1 MVNIDIVSLAVP
13 LAEIT
18 IAGAIINAS
27 VHFVPVGG
35 APAAMATS
43 TGVGTGTTQ
52 LAAGAGF
59 TGLMAAAALAAQS
72 GISLTNP
79 IHLALIMLSGA
90 VGSMIML
97 GLTMLIGQMIYVYG
111 VGVVPAADKV
121 DNDPFTGDY
130 QKSYIT
136 PGTTGHAIP
145 TVCFISGLIGAALG
159 GIGGGLAYIA
169 FKSLEF
175 SSEVSGVIAVG
186 FFFLNAVL
194 ASYNIGGTT
203 EGFHDPKFKKIHF
216 GIIASFV
223 ASLLCGVIVSGMSLG
238 VQY

>member
-1 MVNIDIVSLAVP
+1 MDATSLIIP

-18 IAGAIINAS
+18 IAGAVINAS

-59 TGLMAAAALAAQS
+59 TGLMAAAAMASQA
-72 GISLTNP
+72 GISLANP
-79 IHLALIMLSGA
+79 VHLLMIILSGA

-97 GLTMLIGQMIYVYG
+97 ALTMLIGQLIYVFG
-111 VGVVPAADKV
+111 VGVVPAADKCEK
-121 DNDPFTGDY
+121 DPITGDY

-145 TVCFISGLIGAALG
+145 TVCFVSGLIGAAFGGLG
-159 GIGGGLAYIA
+159 GALAYIA
-169 FKSLEF
+169 LKQLGF
-175 SSEVSGVIAVG
+175 SSEVAGVIAIG
-186 FFFLNAVL
+186 FFFMNAVL
-194 ASYNIGGTT
+194 ASYNIGGTI
-203 EGFHDPKFKKIHF
+203 EGFHDPKFKKVPN
-216 GIIASFV
+216 GIMASFIS
-223 ASLLCGVIVSGMSLG
+223 SLVTGAILAGMALG
-238 VQY
+238 F

>member
-1 MVNIDIVSLAVP
+1 MDASLLIS

-59 TGLMAAAALAAQS
+59 TGLMAAAVMASKVGTDGL
-72 GISLTNP
+72 GL
-79 IHLALIMLSGA
+79 LLILLSGA

-97 GLTMLIGQMIYVYG
+97 GVTMLIGQLIYVFG
-111 VGVVPAADKV
+111 VGVVPAADKCEI
-121 DNDPFTGDY
+121 DPITKDP
-130 QKSYIT
+130 QKPYVT
-136 PGTTGHAIP
+136 PGTTGHGIP

-159 GIGGGLAYIA
+159 GLGGGLAYIA
-169 FKSLEF
+169 LINLGF
-175 SSEVSGVIAVG
+175 SPAVAGMLAVG
-186 FFFLNAVL
+186 FFFINAVL
-194 ASYNIGGTT
+194 ASYNIGGTI
-203 EGFHDPKFKKIHF
+203 EGFHDPKFKKMPN
-216 GIIASFV
+216 GVV
-223 ASLLCGVIVSGMSLG
+223 ASLVASLVCGIVVVAMAL
-238 VQY
+238 

>member
-1 MVNIDIVSLAVP
+1 MDAVSLILP

-18 IAGAIINAS
+18 VAGAIINAS

-43 TGVGTGTTQ
+43 TGVGTE
-52 LAAGAGF
+52 
-59 TGLMAAAALAAQS
+59 LMAAAGMAAQA

-79 IHLALIMLSGA
+79 VHLALIMLSGA

-97 GLTMLIGQMIYVYG
+97 GLTMLIGQLIYVFG
-111 VGVVPAADKV
+111 VGVVPAADKC
-121 DNDPFTGDY
+121 DKDPITGDY

-169 FKSLEF
+169 FKVLGF
-175 SSEVSGVIAVG
+175 SSEVAGVIAVG
-186 FFFLNAVL
+186 FFFMNAVL
-194 ASYNIGGTT
+194 ASYNIGGTI
-203 EGFHDPKFKKIHF
+203 EGFHDPKFKKIPN
-216 GIIASFV
+216 GIVASFV
-223 ASLLCGVIVSGMSLG
+223 ASLVTGVIVAGMALG
-238 VQY
+238 I

>member
-1 MVNIDIVSLAVP
+1 MAVP
-13 LAEIT
+13 LVEIT
-18 IAGAIINAS
+18 LAGAIINAS

-59 TGLMAAAALAAQS
+59 TGLMAAAIMAAQK
-72 GISLTNP
+72 GIVLSNP
-79 IHLALIMLSGA
+79 IHLAIILLSGA

-97 GLTMLIGQMIYVYG
+97 ALTMLLGQLIYVFG
-111 VGVVPAADKV
+111 VGVVPAADKC
-121 DNDPFTGDY
+121 DKDPITGDY

-169 FKSLEF
+169 LKQLGFT
-175 SSEVSGVIAVG
+175 SEVAGIIAVG
-186 FFFLNAVL
+186 FFFMNAVL
-194 ASYNIGGTT
+194 ASYNIGGTI
-203 EGFHDPKFKKIHF
+203 EGFHDPKFKKMPN
-216 GIIASFV
+216 GIIASFI
-223 ASLLCGVIVSGMSLG
+223 ASLLTGVIVVGMSIG
-238 VQY
+238 I

>member
-1 MVNIDIVSLAVP
+1 MAVP
-13 LAEIT
+13 LVEIT
-18 IAGAIINAS
+18 LAGAIINAS

-59 TGLMAAAALAAQS
+59 TGLMAAAIMAAQK
-72 GISLTNP
+72 GIVLSNP
-79 IHLALIMLSGA
+79 IHLAIILLSGA

-97 GLTMLIGQMIYVYG
+97 ALTMLLGQLIYVFG
-111 VGVVPAADKV
+111 VGVVPAADKC
-121 DNDPFTGDY
+121 DKDPITGDY

-136 PGTTGHAIP
+136 PGTTGHAVP

-169 FKSLEF
+169 LKQLGFT
-175 SSEVSGVIAVG
+175 SEVAGIIAVG
-186 FFFLNAVL
+186 FFFMNAVL
-194 ASYNIGGTT
+194 ASYNIGGTI
-203 EGFHDPKFKKIHF
+203 EGFHDPKFKKMPN
-216 GIIASFV
+216 GIIASFI
-223 ASLLCGVIVSGMSLG
+223 ASLLTGVIVVGMSIG
-238 VQY
+238 I

>member
-1 MVNIDIVSLAVP
+1 MDVMNIILP

-27 VHFVPVGG
+27 VHFIPVGG

-59 TGLMAAAALAAQS
+59 TGLMAAAVMASQA
-72 GISLTNP
+72 GINLSNP
-79 IHLALIMLSGA
+79 IHAIIIMLSGA

-97 GLTMLIGQMIYVYG
+97 AITMLIGQLIYVFG
-111 VGVVPAADKV
+111 VGVVPAADKCEV
-121 DNDPFTGDY
+121 DPITKDY

-136 PGTTGHAIP
+136 PGTTGHGIP
-145 TVCFISGLIGAALG
+145 TVCFVSGLIGAALG

-169 FKSLEF
+169 LKTLGF
-175 SSEVSGVIAVG
+175 SSEVAGIIAVG
-186 FFFLNAVL
+186 FFFMNAVL
-194 ASYNIGGTT
+194 ASYNIGGTI
-203 EGFHDPKFKKIHF
+203 EGFHDPKFKKIHN
-216 GIIASFV
+216 GIIASTI
-223 ASLLCGVIVSGMSLG
+223 ASLLAAIIAVGMTLA
-238 VQY
+238 